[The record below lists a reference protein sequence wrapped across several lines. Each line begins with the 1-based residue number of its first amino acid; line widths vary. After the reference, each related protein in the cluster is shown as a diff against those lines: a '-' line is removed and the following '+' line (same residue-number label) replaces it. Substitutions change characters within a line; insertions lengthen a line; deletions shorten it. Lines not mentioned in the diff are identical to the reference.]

1 LLAWLLGDSVPG
13 TGFFHPVVGMKNII
27 AFGLSYGINPMV
39 QKYNHATAMG
49 ILAGIKRVF
58 FCSVY
63 QSICSIQW

>member
-1 LLAWLLGDSVPG
+1 
-13 TGFFHPVVGMKNII
+13 MKNII